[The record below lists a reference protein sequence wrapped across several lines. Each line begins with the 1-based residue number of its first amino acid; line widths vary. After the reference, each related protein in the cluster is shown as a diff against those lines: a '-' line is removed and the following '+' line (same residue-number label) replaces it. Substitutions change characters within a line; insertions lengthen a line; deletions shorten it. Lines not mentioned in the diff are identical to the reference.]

1 MTQDPATKL
10 NDFVLAPGPGSILFA
25 LAVAG
30 LGVLGVTYGDFALQ
44 WQPIPESLP
53 WRHGVAYLTAVIML
67 AGGLGLFFRPI
78 ARRCAV
84 VLSIDVLACWVL
96 PQAIKVAGGPILSV
110 GPWLGICETLAV
122 MSGAWIL
129 WASRG
134 SLRVARCLF
143 GVSCVVF
150 GLSHFAYAEFTAG
163 MIPGWIPLH
172 LWFAYATGA
181 VHVLAGLG
189 VLLDI
194 RPRLAATVE
203 ALMMSSFVILVHI
216 PSLWTAPSPEWAPT
230 VRIQLTALFW
240 ASALAGSAWIV
251 AGSLRHHPW
260 GGART

>member
-1 MTQDPATKL
+1 MTQDPATKP
-10 NDFVLAPGPGSILFA
+10 DEFALAPRPGSIVFA
-25 LAVAG
+25 IATMG
-30 LGVLGVTYGDFALQ
+30 LGVLAVIYGDFALQ

-53 WRHGVAYLTAVIML
+53 WRHGVAYLSGVIML
-67 AGGLGLFFRPI
+67 TGGLGLLVRPI
-78 ARRCAV
+78 ATRCAI
-84 VLSIDVLACWVL
+84 VLTIDLLVCWVL
-96 PQAIKVAGGPILSV
+96 PQAVKVAGGPILSV
-110 GPWLGICETLAV
+110 GPWIGFCETLAV

-129 WASRG
+129 WVSPG

-143 GVSCVVF
+143 GLSCVVF
-150 GLSHFAYAEFTAG
+150 GLSHFAYANFTAG
-163 MIPGWIPLH
+163 MIPGWIPLR

-203 ALMMSSFVILVHI
+203 ALMMSSFVVLVHI
-216 PSLWTAPSPEWAPT
+216 TSLFATPPPEWAPT

-251 AGSLRHHPW
+251 ADSLRHRPW
-260 GGART
+260 GAQA